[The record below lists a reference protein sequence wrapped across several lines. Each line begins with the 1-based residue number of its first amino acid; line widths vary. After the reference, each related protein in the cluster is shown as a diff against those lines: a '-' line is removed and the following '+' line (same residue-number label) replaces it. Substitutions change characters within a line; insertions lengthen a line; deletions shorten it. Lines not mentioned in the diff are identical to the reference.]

1 MGRKHVFHETAGNA
15 NDLAEVNKC
24 VLHIVMALVYY
35 CVVYQ
40 TMQALFDIMELMK
53 LLISFRNNSVRG
65 LEVFAGNANAYN
77 RLILHHMSISE
88 ATEPQTFHLSPIVGF
103 HNNSEDEDYQPIF
116 HLDADNN
123 QCMFQIGDL
132 SEEGSSGE
140 EEPDQAPILWM
151 GLSPP
156 GESGLA
162 RRRSLKMD
170 VNKNKEVDHNT
181 TRSNVKKI
189 TRSPPKVMSSV
200 F

>member
-1 MGRKHVFHETAGNA
+1 
-15 NDLAEVNKC
+15 
-24 VLHIVMALVYY
+24 
-35 CVVYQ
+35 
-40 TMQALFDIMELMK
+40 
-53 LLISFRNNSVRG
+53 
-65 LEVFAGNANAYN
+65 
-77 RLILHHMSISE
+77 MSISE
-88 ATEPQTFHLSPIVGF
+88 ATEPQTFHMSPMNGF
-103 HNNSEDEDYQPIF
+103 CRKSEDEDYQPIF

-132 SEEGSSGE
+132 SEEGSSGD

-162 RRRSLKMD
+162 RRRSMKMD
-170 VNKNKEVDHNT
+170 VNKNQEISNNT
-181 TRSNVKKI
+181 RPTMEKM